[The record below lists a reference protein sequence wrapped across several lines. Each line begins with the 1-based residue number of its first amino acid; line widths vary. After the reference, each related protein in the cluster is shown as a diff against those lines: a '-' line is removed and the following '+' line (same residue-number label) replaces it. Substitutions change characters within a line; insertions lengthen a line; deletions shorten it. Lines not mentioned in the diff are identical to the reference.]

1 MSDYIV
7 LLKVAKDEI
16 KTIIQYSEM
25 LEESREKES
34 IKPALDEIRG
44 DEFNHALIS
53 LLMAAKLMG
62 IKIAT
67 DDISTNPNNIEVTG

>member
-1 MSDYIV
+1 MSDYIAF
-7 LLKVAKDEI
+7 LNVAKDEI
-16 KTIIQYSEM
+16 ETLIQYSDLIEN
-25 LEESREKES
+25 SKDKETIKS
-34 IKPALDEIRG
+34 ILDEIMG

-67 DDISTNPNNIEVTG
+67 DDITPDPNQITVS